1 MAPQLLHTNNHSDVI
16 NLRRNGGQ
24 HGIMLLKK
32 TSISPESKIS
42 TRQQQSRIC
51 TATDDIWTNLLSH
64 YKSHHSSI
72 NNKFIT
78 HLYICHDQSHNC
90 KISNAKSVIYSLKFQ
105 QIKTRGTLKER
116 KILQE
121 NKHCTF
127 GKAIIIDT
135 NCPFRTIGTKRPYS
149 EGPNFTILQNMSN
162 RLLLVPNKL
171 K

>member
-1 MAPQLLHTNNHSDVI
+1 MSLTLEEMVGSMALCSWTRLPFLQKVRLARGSNNPGSVQQQMTSGPIFSVTTNLTI
-16 NLRRNGGQ
+16 
-24 HGIMLLKK
+24 
-32 TSISPESKIS
+32 PPS
-42 TRQQQSRIC
+42 TRSSSPTFISVV
-51 TATDDIWTNLLSH
+51 TNH
-64 YKSHHSSI
+64 TI
-72 NNKFIT
+72 
-78 HLYICHDQSHNC
+78 
-90 KISNAKSVIYSLKFQ
+90 AKYQMQNQLFYSLKFQ

-127 GKAIIIDT
+127 SKAIIIDT
-135 NCPFRTIGTKRPYS
+135 NCPFKTIGTKRPYS